1 MFICDMLK
9 VFCHALYVSYI
20 TLLNFRKFQSQ
31 EHSSLQNR
39 DTTCRPLSFMAVV
52 HVQKL
57 EYTLRCQSSLSL
69 KSLDFIRIQML

>member
-9 VFCHALYVSYI
+9 VSCHALYVSYI

-52 HVQKL
+52 HV
-57 EYTLRCQSSLSL
+57 
-69 KSLDFIRIQML
+69 